1 MEACDIWSNQTS
13 CIAQPCS
20 VGNELRELNEGE
32 FTMVDQI
39 IFLAACLCAIAYFS
53 NREDGPHSL
62 DQDSK
67 DTSKQSESLDIPEIA
82 S

>member
-1 MEACDIWSNQTS
+1 
-13 CIAQPCS
+13 
-20 VGNELRELNEGE
+20 
-32 FTMVDQI
+32 MVDQI
-39 IFLAACLCAIAYFS
+39 IFLAAYLCAIAYFS

-82 S
+82 SQEPRGTALQRAIELPAETGYSKFSPRSWTWGP